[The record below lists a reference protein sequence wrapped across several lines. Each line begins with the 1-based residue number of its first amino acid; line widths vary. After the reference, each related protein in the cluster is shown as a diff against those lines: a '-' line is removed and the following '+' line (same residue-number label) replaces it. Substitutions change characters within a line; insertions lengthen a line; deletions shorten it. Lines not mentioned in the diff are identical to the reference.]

1 MALGRAEGGVMGQ
14 VEGVGVHPASHGM
27 GSHSTAEELVFEAA
41 QDGTFEQHPTGEST
55 AIM

>member
-1 MALGRAEGGVMGQ
+1 MGQ